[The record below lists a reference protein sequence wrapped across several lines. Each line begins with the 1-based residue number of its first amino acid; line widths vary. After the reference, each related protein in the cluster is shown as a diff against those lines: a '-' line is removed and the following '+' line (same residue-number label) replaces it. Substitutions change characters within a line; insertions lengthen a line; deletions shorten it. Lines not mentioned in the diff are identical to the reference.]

1 MRRHRPKFKV
11 LLTLSISFLAYTLI
25 TGFFLFLVQRPPP
38 PAANPE
44 RFYSDFEGPDRALI
58 IEERPFAAE
67 VRLDLIQKATSTL
80 RLAYY
85 AVHDGLAGDIFYA
98 TLLEAADRGVEIE
111 LLFDG
116 IFHNLK
122 GREKST
128 YWALVNHPN
137 IRVKFFEPL
146 NILKP
151 WTFNNRLHDK
161 FIVVDDTYLLLGGR
175 NIGDKYFL
183 ESYSGQFVED
193 RDVLILNTNI
203 DNLEESVLGEFIDY
217 FDHLWSHD
225 YTVERHTTIS
235 KYRQMRADE
244 RQQELS
250 EILKKSRG
258 EHPTPFNNHF
268 DWESLTLPTNK
279 VSLISNPVVR
289 LNKPPAILAEIVAL
303 AEQAQESLLF
313 QSPYIITDRHTV
325 SYLQEEWSADLYL
338 LTNSTYSSPNFFA
351 IAGYLKHRTKLAQ
364 RATTLYEYYGEGTI
378 HAKSY
383 IFDQRLSIIGSF
395 NLDPRS
401 AFLSTES
408 VVVIDSPQVAEV
420 LSDNIAKLIEESA
433 PYPSKEASPKK
444 TPFNKRLL
452 IGIVRLLLYPF
463 DPLL

>member
-1 MRRHRPKFKV
+1 MSRRRPKFKV
-11 LLTLSISFLAYTLI
+11 LLTLIISFLAYILI
-25 TGFFLFLVQRPPP
+25 TGFFLFLVQRPLPP
-38 PAANPE
+38 GSDPE
-44 RFYSDFEGPDRALI
+44 RFYSDTLGPDRALI

-67 VRLDLIQKATSTL
+67 VRLDLVQRANSSI

-85 AVHDGLAGDIFYA
+85 AVHDGLSGDIFYA
-98 TLLEAADRGVEIE
+98 TLLEAAERGVEIE

-122 GREKST
+122 GRERST

-161 FIVVDDTYLLLGGR
+161 FIVVDETYLLLGGR

-183 ESYSGQFVED
+183 ESYTGQFVED
-193 RDVLILNTNI
+193 RDVLILNTNR
-203 DNLEESVLGEFIDY
+203 DNLEESVLGEFVTY
-217 FDHLWSHD
+217 FDHLWNHKYS
-225 YTVERHTTIS
+225 VERDPILPKH
-235 KYRQMRADE
+235 RLGRALE
-244 RQQELS
+244 RQEELT
-250 EILKKSRG
+250 ETLKESKR
-258 EHPTPFNNHF
+258 EHPTPFNNHY
-268 DWESLTLPTNK
+268 DWEALTLPTNK
-279 VSLISNPVVR
+279 VTLLANPVVR
-289 LNKPPAILAEIVAL
+289 LNKPATILAELVAL
-303 AEQAQESLLF
+303 AETAQESLLF
-313 QSPYIITDRHTV
+313 QSPYIIPDRHMRN
-325 SYLQEEWSADLYL
+325 YLREEWPADLYL

-351 IAGYLKHRTKLAQ
+351 ISGYLKHRDKLARQ
-364 RATTLYEYYGEGTI
+364 ATTLYEYYGEETI

-408 VVVIDSPQVAEV
+408 VVVIDSPLVAEA
-420 LSDNIAKLIEESA
+420 LSDNIVKLIEESA
-433 PYPSKEASPKK
+433 PYPSSESPPKK
-444 TPFNKRLL
+444 APFNKRLL
-452 IGIVRLLLYPF
+452 IGIVSILLYPF

>member
-1 MRRHRPKFKV
+1 MSRRRPKFKV
-11 LLTLSISFLAYTLI
+11 LLTLTISFLAYILI
-25 TGFFLFLVQRPPP
+25 TGFFLFLVQRPLPP
-38 PAANPE
+38 KSNPE
-44 RFYSDFEGPDRALI
+44 RFYSDTQGPDRALI

-67 VRLDLIQKATSTL
+67 VRLNLIQRANSSI

-85 AVHDGLAGDIFYA
+85 AVHDGLSGDIFYA
-98 TLLEAADRGVEIE
+98 TLLEAADRGVKVE

-122 GREKST
+122 GRERST
-128 YWALVNHPN
+128 YWALVDHPN

-161 FIVVDDTYLLLGGR
+161 FIIVDETYLLLGGR

-183 ESYSGQFVED
+183 ESYTGQFVED
-193 RDVLILNTNI
+193 RDVLILNTAKN
-203 DNLEESVLGEFIDY
+203 NLEKSVLGEFVTY
-217 FDHLWSHD
+217 FDYLWSHE
-225 YTVERHTTIS
+225 YSVERDSALPKHRLS
-235 KYRQMRADE
+235 RALARQKE
-244 RQQELS
+244 LTETLS
-250 EILKKSRG
+250 ESKG
-258 EHPTPFNNHF
+258 EHPTPFNNHY
-268 DWESLTLPTNK
+268 DWEALTLPTNK
-279 VSLISNPVVR
+279 VTLLSNPVVR
-289 LNKPPAILAEIVAL
+289 LNKPATILAEIVAL
-303 AEQAQESLLF
+303 AERAEESLLF
-313 QSPYIITDRHTV
+313 QSPYIILDRHMR
-325 SYLQEEWSADLYL
+325 SYLGEKWSADLYL

-351 IAGYLKHRTKLAQ
+351 ISGYLKHRNKLARQ
-364 RATTLYEYYGEGTI
+364 ATTLYEYYGEGTI

-408 VVVIDSPQVAEV
+408 VVVIDSPLVAEA
-420 LSDNIAKLIEESA
+420 LSDNMVKLIEESA
-433 PYPSKEASPKK
+433 PYPSNESSPKK